1 MLCIHYIIQMHLIC
15 HIIKEIYNHTICNI
29 LFLINAKKNK
39 IKKIMYFTQYLL
51 RIMIMIKIVI

>member
-15 HIIKEIYNHTICNI
+15 YIIKEIYNHTIYNI

>member
-1 MLCIHYIIQMHLIC
+1 MHLIC

-29 LFLINAKKNK
+29 LFLINAKKSK

-51 RIMIMIKIVI
+51 RIMIMITIVI

>member
-1 MLCIHYIIQMHLIC
+1 MYILYYSNALDLPYHKRNLQ
-15 HIIKEIYNHTICNI
+15 NHTICNI
-29 LFLINAKKNK
+29 LFLINPKKNK

>member
-1 MLCIHYIIQMHLIC
+1 MLCIYYIIQMHFIC

-29 LFLINAKKNK
+29 LFLINPKKNK

-51 RIMIMIKIVI
+51 RIMIMITIVI